1 MNQLQADLP
10 RKLQALLADDDAGI
24 QLTLCAL
31 LEQKGYK
38 VTIVGNGVAAVN
50 ALSDNKF
57 DIVLLDIRMPE
68 MDGFE
73 ACKSIREL
81 ENGKNVP
88 ILMLTGQDDTESIK
102 KSFEVGATDF
112 VAKPINYVLMGFRID
127 YIVRASNMAEELRKS
142 QQRSS
147 YAQRIANLG
156 HIEWNLNHEIV
167 HCSKGI
173 SEILLLPEQ
182 ATFTHFDHFI
192 DCVYPDDKARVKY
205 SIYQSL
211 LKGNALNLEHRVI
224 RADGSVRFVLQISEQ
239 RLDPKT
245 PDRMVVTMQDIT
257 DRIDTEKRIHALA
270 YYDDLT
276 GLPNRSF
283 LIQHLEQLLKGAS
296 RYQTTTAVIVFGV
309 DKFDKVVES
318 LDHDSAENLIKMIAE
333 RVKNSCRESDL
344 LSRQPFGNQ
353 AEEEISYQQLTA
365 KLRNDEY
372 VIVLSEISSLQA
384 ASVFLQRL
392 MEQFKQAFQLKERN
406 IYVTTTAGIS
416 LAPIDGN
423 STNQLIKFAEIAKGF
438 ANKEGSGNFRYFKQE
453 LNDQVTRKFS
463 LANDLRKALKQE
475 TLEVHYQP
483 KVSLLDDTLV
493 GVEALCRWNHP
504 TMGAISPEEFIEIA
518 EEEDLIGELG
528 KWVLKTACNQLLEW
542 QTKLKCEF
550 SVSVNISPKQ
560 LLDEQAMKQ
569 IVDFISDSPISNK
582 LVEFELTESTLLAN
596 FETSLE
602 LLNQFIKMGC
612 GLAIDDFGTGYSSL
626 SYLGK
631 LPAKTLKIDKSFIR
645 SVDSNNQYTAIVSG
659 IIKLA
664 HSLGMTVIAEGV
676 ETDIQK
682 ANLAQQQCDE
692 IQGNLV
698 SLPLPP
704 EKFVDWLSAREVRV
718 IDPEFENE
726 TSGSVTQWH

>member
-372 VIVLSEISSLQA
+372 VIVLSEINSLQA

>member
-173 SEILLLPEQ
+173 SEILMLPEQ
-182 ATFTHFDHFI
+182 AAFTHFDHFI

-205 SIYQSL
+205 AIYQSL

-372 VIVLSEISSLQA
+372 VIVLSEINSLQA